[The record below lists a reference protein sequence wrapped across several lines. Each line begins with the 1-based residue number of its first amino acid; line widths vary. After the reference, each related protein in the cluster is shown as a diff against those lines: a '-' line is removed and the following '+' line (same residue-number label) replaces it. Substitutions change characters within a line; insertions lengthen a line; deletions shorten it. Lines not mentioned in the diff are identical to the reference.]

1 MAFNQVNA
9 LEFAEIKAQ
18 IKEYL
23 RSQSQFSDY
32 DFEGSSLTVLID
44 TLAYNTYY
52 SSVNA
57 NLAVNEGFLET
68 AVLRENVV
76 KLARMIGY
84 TPKSARSARTTCNI
98 AVQTPFPYPKSV
110 TIAAGLV
117 ANFTGLDN
125 NNFVFSVPT
134 DIAQSV
140 DSLTGI
146 ATFSNTVLY
155 EGLFLTDTFVK
166 DTSQRQRFI
175 LTNERVDTTS
185 MIVEVTSGTITEKYL
200 QATDITK
207 IDSTSKVFFLEESEY
222 QIPEILFGDGV
233 VGKALNNGDVVT
245 VKYTTSGGTGANGL
259 KVFENIGTYRDN
271 AGNAITSGITITAVS
286 FPDGGSDPETTES
299 IKFGA
304 PKFYSAFGR
313 AVSTQDYEAIIP
325 QIYPNVASIACYGG
339 EEAEPPEYGK
349 VFLAI
354 KPRNAD
360 KLSLSEKNSVLKK
373 LREYSIAAIQPTIID
388 PSILYID
395 LVSFVY
401 YNPNNTRR
409 TPDEI
414 KNLVITTLTALNSSG
429 EFNKFGGKFKY
440 SKAQNIIDDSERSI
454 TSNITR
460 VTMRKNIS
468 VTLNARVNYKICY
481 GNRINMQTSTN
492 PAVSSSGFKIVGD
505 DVNTYYLNDDGN
517 QTLRLYYVK
526 GTGEFEY
533 IDGLW
538 GSVDYDMGE
547 IVINDLIIQST
558 SVTNNTLQIKAT
570 PKSNDLVSLRE
581 TYITMGIDNSV
592 ITVVEDTIS
601 SGSNLSGTGVIPE
614 SSYCLLYTSPS
625 PRDKRQSRMPSSA

>member
-9 LEFAEIKAQ
+9 LEFNEIKAQ

-23 RSQSQFSDY
+23 KSQSQFSDY

-44 TLAYNTYY
+44 ALAYNTYY
-52 SSVNA
+52 TSVNA

-84 TPKSARSARTTCNI
+84 TPSSAKSARTTVNI
-98 AVQTPFPYPKSV
+98 AVQTAFPYPQSV
-110 TIAAGLV
+110 TIGAGLV
-117 ANFTGLDN
+117 LNFTGLDN
-125 NNFVFSVPT
+125 NNFVFSIPT
-134 DIAQSV
+134 DTSQSV

-146 ATFSNTVLY
+146 ATFSNQVLF
-155 EGLFLTDTFVK
+155 EGLYLTDTFVK

-175 LTNERVDTTS
+175 LTNDRVDTSS

-222 QIPEILFGDGV
+222 QIPEILFGDDII
-233 VGKALNNGDVVT
+233 GKALTNGDVVT
-245 VKYTTSGGTGANGL
+245 VKYTTSAGSGANGL

-271 AGNAITSGITITAVS
+271 LGNGITSGITITTVS
-286 FPDGGSDPETTES
+286 FPDGGAEPESTEA
-299 IKFGA
+299 IKFSA

-313 AVSTQDYEAIIP
+313 AVSTRDYEAIIP
-325 QIYPNVASIACYGG
+325 QIYPNVSSIACYGG
-339 EEAEPPEYGK
+339 EEAEPPEFGK

-388 PSILYID
+388 PSVLYID

-409 TPDEI
+409 TPAEI

-460 VTMRKNIS
+460 ITMRKNIT
-468 VTLNARVNYKICY
+468 VDLNQRVNYKICY
-481 GNRINMQTSTN
+481 GNRINMQTSTS

-517 QTLRLYYVK
+517 KTLRLYYVK

-547 IVINDLIIQST
+547 IIINDLIIQST
-558 SVTNNTLQIKAT
+558 TVTNNTLQIKAT

-614 SSYCLLYTSPS
+614 SSY
-625 PRDKRQSRMPSSA
+625 

>member
-9 LEFAEIKAQ
+9 LEFNQIKAQ

-23 RSQSQFSDY
+23 KSQDQFSDY

-52 SSVNA
+52 TAVNA

-68 AVLRENVV
+68 AVMRENVV

-84 TPKSARSARTTCNI
+84 TPKSARSARTTVDI

-110 TIAAGLV
+110 TISAGLV
-117 ANFTGLDN
+117 LNFTGLDN
-125 NNFVFSVPT
+125 NNFVFSIPT
-134 DIAQSV
+134 DTSQSV

-146 ATFSNTVLY
+146 ATFSNTVLF

-166 DTSQRQRFI
+166 DTTQRQRFI
-175 LTNERVDTTS
+175 LTNDKVDTTS

-233 VGKALNNGDVVT
+233 IGKALTNGDVVT
-245 VKYTTSGGTGANGL
+245 VRYTTSSGNGANGL

-271 AGNAITSGITITAVS
+271 AGNSISSGITITAVS
-286 FPDGGSDPETTES
+286 FPDGGSEPETTES

-325 QIYPNVASIACYGG
+325 QIYPNVSSIACYGG
-339 EEAEPPEYGK
+339 EEAEPPEFGK

-354 KPRNAD
+354 KPKNAD

-373 LREYSIAAIQPTIID
+373 LREYSVAAIQPTIID
-388 PSILYID
+388 PSILYVD
-395 LVSFVY
+395 MVSFVY

-409 TPDEI
+409 TPAEI

-460 VTMRKNIS
+460 IMMRKNIT
-468 VTLNARVNYKICY
+468 VDLNQRVNYKICY
-481 GNRINMQTSTN
+481 GNRVNQQTSTD
-492 PAVSSSGFKIVGD
+492 PAIISSGFKIVGD
-505 DVNTYYLNDDGN
+505 DINTYYLNDDGAG
-517 QTLRLYYVK
+517 TLRLYYVK

-558 SVTNNTLQIKAT
+558 AVANNTLQLKAV

-581 TYITMGIDNSV
+581 TYITLGIDNSV

-614 SSYCLLYTSPS
+614 SSY
-625 PRDKRQSRMPSSA
+625 

>member
-9 LEFAEIKAQ
+9 LEFNEIKAQ
-18 IKEYL
+18 IKEYMK
-23 RSQSQFSDY
+23 SQSQFSDY

-44 TLAYNTYY
+44 ALAYNTYY
-52 SSVNA
+52 TAVNA

-84 TPKSARSARTTCNI
+84 TPRSARSARTTVNI
-98 AVQTPFPYPKSV
+98 SVQTAFPYPKSV
-110 TIAAGLV
+110 TIGGGLV
-117 ANFTGLDN
+117 LNFTGLDN
-125 NNFVFSVPT
+125 NNFVFSIPT
-134 DIAQSV
+134 DTSQSV

-146 ATFSNTVLY
+146 ATFNNTVLY
-155 EGLFLTDTFVK
+155 EGLYLTDTFVK
-166 DTSQRQRFI
+166 DTTQRQRFI
-175 LTNERVDTTS
+175 LTNDRCDTSS

-222 QIPEILFGDGV
+222 QIPEILFGDDII
-233 VGKALNNGDVVT
+233 GKALTNGDVVT
-245 VKYTTSGGTGANGL
+245 VKYTTSAGSGANGL

-271 AGNAITSGITITAVS
+271 LGNGITSGITITTVS
-286 FPDGGSDPETTES
+286 FPDGGAEPESTEA
-299 IKFGA
+299 IKFSA

-313 AVSTQDYEAIIP
+313 AVSTRDYEAIIP
-325 QIYPNVASIACYGG
+325 QIYPNVSSIACYGG
-339 EEAEPPEYGK
+339 EEAEPPEFGK

-409 TPDEI
+409 TPAEI

-460 VTMRKNIS
+460 ITMRKNIT
-468 VTLNARVNYKICY
+468 VDLNQRVNYKICY

-492 PAVSSSGFKIVGD
+492 PAISSSGFKIVGD
-505 DVNTYYLNDDGN
+505 DVNTYYLNDDGAG
-517 QTLRLYYVK
+517 TLRLYYVK

-614 SSYCLLYTSPS
+614 SSY
-625 PRDKRQSRMPSSA
+625 

>member
-9 LEFAEIKAQ
+9 LEFNEIKAQ

-23 RSQSQFSDY
+23 KSQSQFSDY

-44 TLAYNTYY
+44 ALAYNTYY
-52 SSVNA
+52 TSVNA

-76 KLARMIGY
+76 KLAIMIGY
-84 TPKSARSARTTCNI
+84 TPSSARSARTTVNI
-98 AVQTPFPYPKSV
+98 AVQTAFPYPKTV
-110 TIAAGLV
+110 TISAGLV
-117 ANFTGLDN
+117 LNFTGLDN
-125 NNFVFSVPT
+125 NNFVFSIPT
-134 DIAQSV
+134 DVTQSV

-155 EGLFLTDTFVK
+155 EGLYLSDTFVK

-207 IDSTSKVFFLEESEY
+207 INSTSKVFFLEESEY

-233 VGKALNNGDVVT
+233 VGKALENGDVVT
-245 VKYTTSGGTGANGL
+245 VTYTTSAGTGANGL

-271 AGNAITSGITITAVS
+271 AGNGITSGITITAVS
-286 FPDGGSDPETTES
+286 FPDGGSEPESTEA
-299 IKFGA
+299 IKFSA

-313 AVSTQDYEAIIP
+313 AVSTRDYEAIIP
-325 QIYPNVASIACYGG
+325 QIYPNVSSIACYGG

-354 KPRNAD
+354 KPKNAD
-360 KLSLSEKNSVLKK
+360 KLSLSEKNSVLKS

-395 LVSFVY
+395 LISFVY

-409 TPDEI
+409 TPAEV

-440 SKAQNIIDDSERSI
+440 SKVQNIIDDAERSI

-460 VTMRKNIS
+460 VAMRKN
-468 VTLNARVNYKICY
+468 VTVDLNTRVNYKICY
-481 GNRINMQTSTN
+481 GNRINMQTSTS
-492 PAVSSSGFKIVGD
+492 PSVSTSGFKIVGD
-505 DVNTYYLNDDGN
+505 DINTYYLNDDGTG
-517 QTLRLYYVK
+517 TLRLYYVK

-547 IVINDLIIQST
+547 ITINDLIIQST
-558 SVTNNTLQIKAT
+558 NVANNTLQISAT

-601 SGSNLSGTGVIPE
+601 SGANLSGTGVIPE
-614 SSYCLLYTSPS
+614 SSY
-625 PRDKRQSRMPSSA
+625 

>member
-9 LEFAEIKAQ
+9 LEFNEIKAQ

-32 DFEGSSLTVLID
+32 DFEGSSLSVLID

-52 SSVNA
+52 TSVNA

-98 AVQTPFPYPKSV
+98 AVQTAFPYPKSV
-110 TIAAGLV
+110 TISAGLV
-117 ANFTGLDN
+117 LNFTGLDN
-125 NNFVFSVPT
+125 NNFVFSIPT
-134 DIAQSV
+134 DISQSV
-140 DSLTGI
+140 DSLSGI

-155 EGLFLTDTFVK
+155 EGIFLNDTFVK

-175 LTNERVDTTS
+175 LTNDRVDTTS

-233 VGKALNNGDVVT
+233 VGKALANGDVVN
-245 VKYTTSGGTGANGL
+245 VKYTTSAGRGANGL
-259 KVFENIGTYRDN
+259 KVFENIGTFRDN
-271 AGNAITSGITITAVS
+271 NLNAITSGITITAVS
-286 FPDGGSDPETTES
+286 FPDGGAEPESTES

-354 KPRNAD
+354 KPKNAD
-360 KLSLSEKNSVLKK
+360 KLSLSEKNAVLKK

-395 LVSFVY
+395 LTSFVY
-401 YNPNNTRR
+401 YNPNLTRR
-409 TPDEI
+409 TPAEV

-440 SKAQNIIDDSERSI
+440 SKVQNIIDDAERSI

-460 VTMRKNIS
+460 VTMRKNAT
-468 VTLNARVNYKICY
+468 VDLNTRVNYKICY
-481 GNRINMQTSTN
+481 GNRINQQTSTN
-492 PAVSSSGFKIVGD
+492 PSVSSSGFKIVGD
-505 DVNTYYLNDDGN
+505 DVNTYYLNDDGAGL
-517 QTLRLYYVK
+517 LRLYYVK

-533 IDGLW
+533 VDGLW
-538 GSVDYDMGE
+538 GSVDYDMGD

-558 SVTNNTLQIKAT
+558 VVTNNTLQIKAT

-601 SGSNLSGTGVIPE
+601 SGSNISGTGVIPE
-614 SSYCLLYTSPS
+614 SSY
-625 PRDKRQSRMPSSA
+625 

>member
-1 MAFNQVNA
+1 MAFNQVNS
-9 LEFAEIKAQ
+9 LEFNEIKAQ

-52 SSVNA
+52 TAVNA

-84 TPKSARSARTTCNI
+84 TPKSARSARTVVDI
-98 AVQTPFPYPKSV
+98 SVQTAFPYPKSV

-117 ANFTGLDN
+117 LNYTGLDN
-125 NNFVFSVPT
+125 NNFVFSIPT
-134 DIAQSV
+134 DTSQSV

-146 ATFSNTVLY
+146 ASFKNVTLF
-155 EGLFLTDTFVK
+155 EGLYLQDTFVK
-166 DTSQRQRFI
+166 NTSQRQRFI
-175 LTNERVDTTS
+175 LTNDRVDTSS
-185 MIVEVTSGTITEKYL
+185 MIVQVTSGTITEKYL
-200 QATDITK
+200 QATDVTK

-233 VGKALNNGDVVT
+233 VGKALLNGDVVT
-245 VKYTTSGGTGANGL
+245 VKYTTSAGRGANGL

-271 AGNAITSGITITAVS
+271 LNNAITSGITINAIS
-286 FPDGGSDPETTES
+286 FPDGGAEPESTES
-299 IKFGA
+299 IKFSA

-325 QIYPNVASIACYGG
+325 QIYPNVASISCYGG

-354 KPRNAD
+354 KPKNAD

-395 LVSFVY
+395 LNSFVY
-401 YNPNNTRR
+401 YNPNNTRK
-409 TPDEI
+409 TPAEV
-414 KNLVITTLTALNSSG
+414 KNLVITTLTALNASG

-440 SKAQNIIDDSERSI
+440 SKIQNIIDQAERSI
-454 TSNITR
+454 TSNITKI
-460 VTMRKNIS
+460 VMRKNIS
-468 VTLNARVNYKICY
+468 VDLNTRVNYKICY
-481 GNRINMQTSTN
+481 GNRINQQTSTN
-492 PAVSSSGFKIVGD
+492 PSIMSSGFKIVGD
-505 DVNTYYLNDDGN
+505 DVNTYFLNDDANGA
-517 QTLRLYYVK
+517 LRLYYVK

-558 SVTNNTLQIKAT
+558 SVTNDTLQIKAT

-581 TYITMGIDNSV
+581 TYITMGIDNTV

-614 SSYCLLYTSPS
+614 SSY
-625 PRDKRQSRMPSSA
+625 

>member
-9 LEFAEIKAQ
+9 LEFNQIKAQ

-44 TLAYNTYY
+44 ALAYNTYY
-52 SSVNA
+52 TAVNA

-84 TPKSARSARTTCNI
+84 TPKSARSARTTVDI
-98 AVQTPFPYPKSV
+98 SVQTAFPYPKSV
-110 TIAAGLV
+110 TMAAGLV
-117 ANFTGLDN
+117 LNFTGLDN
-125 NNFVFSVPT
+125 NNFVFSIPT
-134 DIAQSV
+134 DVTQSV

-146 ATFSNTVLY
+146 AAFNDTVLY
-155 EGLFLTDTFVK
+155 EGLYLTDTFVK
-166 DTSQRQRFI
+166 NTAERQRFI

-185 MIVEVTSGTITEKYL
+185 MIVQVTSGTVTEKYL

-207 IDSTSKVFFLEESEY
+207 IDGDSKVFFLEESEY

-233 VGKALNNGDVVT
+233 VGKSLSNGDVIT
-245 VKYTTSGGTGANGL
+245 VKYTTSAGRGANGL
-259 KVFENIGTYRDN
+259 KVFENIGTFRDN
-271 AGNAITSGITITAVS
+271 LNNQITSGISISATS
-286 FPDGGSDPETTES
+286 FPDGGSEPETTEA
-299 IKFGA
+299 IKFSA

-313 AVSTQDYEAIIP
+313 AVSTRDYEAIVP

-339 EEAEPPEYGK
+339 EEAEPPEFGK

-373 LREYSIAAIQPTIID
+373 LREYSVAAIQPTIID
-388 PSILYID
+388 PSILYVD
-395 LVSFVY
+395 LTSFVY
-401 YNPNNTRR
+401 YNPNITRK
-409 TPDEI
+409 TPAEL
-414 KNLVITTLTALNSSG
+414 KNLIITTLTVLNSSG

-440 SKAQNIIDDSERSI
+440 SKIQNIIDDAERSI

-460 VTMRKNIS
+460 IAMRKNIT
-468 VTLNARVNYKICY
+468 VDLNTRVNYKICY
-481 GNRINMQTSTN
+481 GNRINQQTSTS
-492 PAVSSSGFKIVGD
+492 PAVISSGFKIVGD
-505 DVNTYYLNDDGN
+505 DINTYYLNDDGSG
-517 QTLRLYYVK
+517 TLRLYYVK

-533 IDGLW
+533 VDGLW
-538 GSVDYDMGE
+538 GTVDYDMGE

-558 SVTNNTLQIKAT
+558 NVANNTLQIKAT

-614 SSYCLLYTSPS
+614 SSY
-625 PRDKRQSRMPSSA
+625 

>member
-9 LEFAEIKAQ
+9 LEFNQIKAQ

-44 TLAYNTYY
+44 ALAYNTYY
-52 SSVNA
+52 TSVNA

-84 TPKSARSARTTCNI
+84 TPKSARSARTTVDI
-98 AVQTPFPYPKSV
+98 SVQTVFPYPKSV
-110 TIAAGLV
+110 TMAAGLV
-117 ANFTGLDN
+117 LNFTGLDN
-125 NNFVFSVPT
+125 NNFVFSIPT
-134 DIAQSV
+134 DVTQSV

-146 ATFSNTVLY
+146 AAFNDTVLY
-155 EGLFLTDTFVK
+155 EGLYLTDTFVK
-166 DTSQRQRFI
+166 NTAERQRFI

-185 MIVEVTSGTITEKYL
+185 MIVQVTSGTVTEKYL

-207 IDSTSKVFFLEESEY
+207 IDANSKVFFLEESEY

-233 VGKALNNGDVVT
+233 VGKSLVNGDVVT

-259 KVFENIGTYRDN
+259 KVFENIGTFRDN
-271 AGNAITSGITITAVS
+271 LNNSITSGISITATS
-286 FPDGGSDPETTES
+286 FPDGGSEPETTEA
-299 IKFGA
+299 IKFSA

-313 AVSTQDYEAIIP
+313 AVSTRDYEAIVP

-339 EEAEPPEYGK
+339 EEAEPPEFGK

-373 LREYSIAAIQPTIID
+373 LREYSVAAIQPTIID
-388 PSILYID
+388 PSILYVD
-395 LVSFVY
+395 LTSFVY
-401 YNPNNTRR
+401 YNPNITRK
-409 TPDEI
+409 TPAEL
-414 KNLVITTLTALNSSG
+414 KNLIITTLTVLNSSG

-440 SKAQNIIDDSERSI
+440 SKIQNIIDDAERSI

-460 VTMRKNIS
+460 ISMRKNIT
-468 VTLNARVNYKICY
+468 VDLNTRVNYKICY
-481 GNRINMQTSTN
+481 GNRINQQTSTN
-492 PAVSSSGFKIVGD
+492 PAVISSGFKIVGD
-505 DVNTYYLNDDGN
+505 DINTYYLNDDGSG
-517 QTLRLYYVK
+517 TLRLYYVK

-533 IDGLW
+533 VDGLW
-538 GSVDYDMGE
+538 GTVDYDMGD

-558 SVTNNTLQIKAT
+558 VITNNTLQIKAT

-601 SGSNLSGTGVIPE
+601 SGSNISGTGVIPE
-614 SSYCLLYTSPS
+614 SSY
-625 PRDKRQSRMPSSA
+625 

>member
-52 SSVNA
+52 TAVNA

-84 TPKSARSARTTCNI
+84 TPKSARSARTTVDI

-110 TIAAGLV
+110 TISAGLV

-125 NNFVFSVPT
+125 NNFVFSIPT
-134 DIAQSV
+134 DTSQSV

-146 ATFSNTVLY
+146 ATFSNTVLF

-245 VKYTTSGGTGANGL
+245 VRYTTSGGIGANGL

-271 AGNAITSGITITAVS
+271 AGNSITSGITISAIS
-286 FPDGGSDPETTES
+286 FPDGGAEPESTES

-339 EEAEPPEYGK
+339 EEAEPPEFGK

-460 VTMRKNIS
+460 ITMRKNIT
-468 VTLNARVNYKICY
+468 VDLNQRVNYKICY
-481 GNRINMQTSTN
+481 GNRINMQTSTS

-614 SSYCLLYTSPS
+614 SSY
-625 PRDKRQSRMPSSA
+625 

>member
-9 LEFAEIKAQ
+9 LEFNQIKAQ

-52 SSVNA
+52 TAVNA

-84 TPKSARSARTTCNI
+84 TPNSAKSARTTVNI
-98 AVQTPFPYPKSV
+98 AIQTAFPYPASV

-117 ANFTGLDN
+117 LNFTGLDN
-125 NNFVFSVPT
+125 NNFVFSIPT
-134 DIAQSV
+134 DVSQSV

-146 ATFSNTVLY
+146 ASFNNLELT
-155 EGLFLTDTFVK
+155 EGLYLQDTFVK
-166 DTSQRQRFI
+166 NETQRQRFI
-175 LTNERVDTTS
+175 LTNNRVDTTS

-200 QATDITK
+200 QASDITK
-207 IDSTSKVFFLEESEY
+207 ITSTSKVFYLEESEY

-233 VGKALNNGDVVT
+233 IGKALENGDVVT
-245 VKYTTSGGTGANGL
+245 VKYTTSAGAGANGL
-259 KVFENIGTYRDN
+259 KVFENIGTFRDN
-271 AGNAITSGITITAVS
+271 LNNAITSGITISTVS
-286 FPDGGSDPETTES
+286 FPDGGAEPESTES
-299 IKFGA
+299 IKFSA

-339 EEAEPPEYGK
+339 EEAEPPQFGK

-373 LREYSIAAIQPTIID
+373 LREFSVAAIQPTIID
-388 PSILYID
+388 PSVLYVD
-395 LVSFVY
+395 LNSFVY

-409 TPDEI
+409 TPAEI
-414 KNLVITTLTALNSSG
+414 KNLIIITLNALNASG

-440 SKAQNIIDDSERSI
+440 SKVQNIIDDAERSI

-460 VTMRKNIS
+460 VTMRKN
-468 VTLNARVNYKICY
+468 VTVDLNTRVNYSICY
-481 GNRINMQTSTN
+481 GNRINQQTSTN
-492 PAVSSSGFKIVGD
+492 PTILSSGFKIVGD
-505 DVNTYYLNDDGN
+505 NVNTYFLNDDGAGS
-517 QTLRLYYVK
+517 LRLYYVK

-581 TYITMGIDNSV
+581 TYITMGIDNTV

-614 SSYCLLYTSPS
+614 SSY
-625 PRDKRQSRMPSSA
+625 

>member
-9 LEFAEIKAQ
+9 LEFNEIKAQ
-18 IKEYL
+18 IKEYMK
-23 RSQSQFSDY
+23 SQSQFSDY

-44 TLAYNTYY
+44 ALAYNTYY
-52 SSVNA
+52 TAVNA

-84 TPKSARSARTTCNI
+84 TPKSARSARTTVNI
-98 AVQTPFPYPKSV
+98 SVQTAFPYPKSV
-110 TIAAGLV
+110 TIGAGLV
-117 ANFTGLDN
+117 LNFTGLDN
-125 NNFVFSVPT
+125 NNFVFSIPT
-134 DIAQSV
+134 DTSQSV

-146 ATFSNTVLY
+146 ATFNNTVLY
-155 EGLFLTDTFVK
+155 EGLYLTDTFVK
-166 DTSQRQRFI
+166 DESQRQRFI
-175 LTNERVDTTS
+175 LTNDRVDTSS

-233 VGKALNNGDVVT
+233 IGKALDNGDVVT
-245 VKYTTSGGTGANGL
+245 VKYTTSAGTGANGL

-271 AGNAITSGITITAVS
+271 LGNAITSGITISAVS
-286 FPDGGSDPETTES
+286 FPDGGAEPESTES
-299 IKFGA
+299 IKFSA

-313 AVSTQDYEAIIP
+313 AVSTRDYEAIIP
-325 QIYPNVASIACYGG
+325 QIYPNVSSISCYGG
-339 EEAEPPEYGK
+339 EEAEPPEFGK

-354 KPRNAD
+354 KPKNAD

-373 LREYSIAAIQPTIID
+373 LREYSVAAIQPTIID
-388 PSILYID
+388 PSILYVD
-395 LVSFVY
+395 LTSFVY
-401 YNPNNTRR
+401 YNPNITRKS
-409 TPDEI
+409 PEQL
-414 KNLVITTLTALNSSG
+414 KNLIITTLTVLNSSG

-440 SKAQNIIDDSERSI
+440 SKIQNIIDDAERSI

-460 VTMRKNIS
+460 VAMRKNIT
-468 VTLNARVNYKICY
+468 VDLNTRVNYKICY
-481 GNRINMQTSTN
+481 GNRINQQTSTN
-492 PAVSSSGFKIVGD
+492 PAVISSGFKIVGD
-505 DVNTYYLNDDGN
+505 DINTYYLNDDGSG
-517 QTLRLYYVK
+517 TLRLYYVK

-533 IDGLW
+533 VDGLW
-538 GSVDYDMGE
+538 GTVDYDMGE

-558 SVTNNTLQIKAT
+558 NVANNTLQIKAT

-614 SSYCLLYTSPS
+614 SSY
-625 PRDKRQSRMPSSA
+625 

>member
-9 LEFAEIKAQ
+9 LEFNEIKAQ

-23 RSQSQFSDY
+23 KSQSQFSDY

-52 SSVNA
+52 TAVNA

-84 TPKSARSARTTCNI
+84 TPKSARSARTTVDI

-110 TIAAGLV
+110 TISAGLV
-117 ANFTGLDN
+117 LNFTGLDN
-125 NNFVFSVPT
+125 NNFVFSIPT
-134 DIAQSV
+134 DTSQSV

-146 ATFSNTVLY
+146 ATFSNTVLF

-175 LTNERVDTTS
+175 LTNDKVDTTS

-200 QATDITK
+200 QATDVTK
-207 IDSTSKVFFLEESEY
+207 IDSSSKVFFLEESEY

-233 VGKALNNGDVVT
+233 IGKALTNGDVVT
-245 VKYTTSGGTGANGL
+245 VRYTTSSGNGANGL

-271 AGNAITSGITITAVS
+271 AGNSISSGITITAVS
-286 FPDGGSDPETTES
+286 FPDGGSEPETTES

-313 AVSTQDYEAIIP
+313 AVSTQDYEAIVP
-325 QIYPNVASIACYGG
+325 QVYPNVASIACYGG
-339 EEAEPPEYGK
+339 EEAEPPEFGK

-354 KPRNAD
+354 KPKNAD

-373 LREYSIAAIQPTIID
+373 LREYSVAAIQPTIID
-388 PSILYID
+388 PSILYVD
-395 LVSFVY
+395 MVSFVY

-409 TPDEI
+409 TPAEI

-460 VTMRKNIS
+460 IMMRKNIT
-468 VTLNARVNYKICY
+468 VDLNQRVNYKICY
-481 GNRINMQTSTN
+481 GNRVNQQTSTD
-492 PAVSSSGFKIVGD
+492 PAIISSGFKIVGD
-505 DVNTYYLNDDGN
+505 DINTYYLNDDGAG
-517 QTLRLYYVK
+517 TLRLYYVK

-547 IVINDLIIQST
+547 IVINDLILQST
-558 SVTNNTLQIKAT
+558 VVANNTLQIKAV

-581 TYITMGIDNSV
+581 TYITLGIDNSV

-614 SSYCLLYTSPS
+614 SSY
-625 PRDKRQSRMPSSA
+625 

>member
-9 LEFAEIKAQ
+9 LEFNQIKAQ

-52 SSVNA
+52 TSVNA

-84 TPKSARSARTTCNI
+84 TPKSARSARTTVDI
-98 AVQTPFPYPKSV
+98 AVQTAFPYPKSV

-117 ANFTGLDN
+117 LNFTGLDN
-125 NNFVFSVPT
+125 NNFVFSIPT
-134 DIAQSV
+134 DITQSV

-146 ATFSNTVLY
+146 ASFNNTVLY
-155 EGLFLTDTFVK
+155 EGLYLQDTFVK
-166 DTSQRQRFI
+166 NTAERQRFI
-175 LTNERVDTTS
+175 LTNERVDATS
-185 MIVEVTSGTITEKYL
+185 MIVQVTSGTITEKYL

-207 IDSTSKVFFLEESEY
+207 IDATSKVFFLEESEY

-233 VGKALNNGDVVT
+233 VGKALANGDVVT
-245 VKYTTSGGTGANGL
+245 VKYTTSAGTGANGL
-259 KVFENIGTYRDN
+259 KVFENIGTFRDN
-271 AGNAITSGITITAVS
+271 SNNAITSGITISAVS
-286 FPDGGSDPETTES
+286 FPDGGSEPETTEA
-299 IKFGA
+299 IKFSA

-313 AVSTQDYEAIIP
+313 AVSTRDYEAIIP

-339 EEAEPPEYGK
+339 EEAEPPEFGK

-373 LREYSIAAIQPTIID
+373 LREYSVAAIQPTIID
-388 PSILYID
+388 PSILYVD
-395 LVSFVY
+395 LTSFVY
-401 YNPNNTRR
+401 YNPNNTRKS
-409 TPDEI
+409 PAEL
-414 KNLVITTLTALNSSG
+414 KNLILTTLTVLNSSG

-440 SKAQNIIDDSERSI
+440 SKIQNIIDDAERSI

-460 VTMRKNIS
+460 IAMRKNIT
-468 VTLNARVNYKICY
+468 VDLNTRVNYKICY
-481 GNRINMQTSTN
+481 GNRINQQTTTN
-492 PAVSSSGFKIVGD
+492 PAIISSGFKIVGD
-505 DVNTYYLNDDGN
+505 DINTYYLNDDGN
-517 QTLRLYYVK
+517 STLRLYYVK

-533 IDGLW
+533 VDGLW
-538 GSVDYDMGE
+538 GTVDYDMGE

-558 SVTNNTLQIKAT
+558 NVANNTLQIKAT

-614 SSYCLLYTSPS
+614 SSY
-625 PRDKRQSRMPSSA
+625 

>member
-9 LEFAEIKAQ
+9 LEFNQIKAQ

-23 RSQSQFSDY
+23 RSQDQFSDY

-52 SSVNA
+52 TAVNA

-84 TPKSARSARTTCNI
+84 TPKSARSARTTVDI
-98 AVQTPFPYPKSV
+98 TVQTPFPYPKSV
-110 TIAAGLV
+110 TISAGLV
-117 ANFTGLDN
+117 LNFTGLDN
-125 NNFVFSVPT
+125 NNFVFSIPT
-134 DIAQSV
+134 DTSQSV

-146 ATFSNTVLY
+146 ATFSNTVLF

-166 DTSQRQRFI
+166 DTTQRQRFI
-175 LTNERVDTTS
+175 LTNDKVDTTS

-233 VGKALNNGDVVT
+233 IGKALLNGDVVT
-245 VKYTTSGGTGANGL
+245 VRYTTSSGNGANGL

-271 AGNAITSGITITAVS
+271 AGNAISSGITVTAVS
-286 FPDGGSDPETTES
+286 FPDGGSEPESTES
-299 IKFGA
+299 IKFSA

-325 QIYPNVASIACYGG
+325 QIYPNVSSIACYGG
-339 EEAEPPEYGK
+339 EEAEPPEFGK

-354 KPRNAD
+354 KPKNAD

-373 LREYSIAAIQPTIID
+373 LREYSVAAIQPTIID
-388 PSILYID
+388 PSILYVD

-409 TPDEI
+409 TPAEI
-414 KNLVITTLTALNSSG
+414 KNLVITILTALNSSG

-440 SKAQNIIDDSERSI
+440 SKIQNIIDEAERSI

-460 VTMRKNIS
+460 IMMRKNI
-468 VTLNARVNYKICY
+468 TIDLNQRVNYKICY
-481 GNRINMQTSTN
+481 GNRVNQQTSAD
-492 PAVSSSGFKIVGD
+492 PAIMSSGFKIVGD
-505 DVNTYYLNDDGN
+505 DINTYYLNDDGAG
-517 QTLRLYYVK
+517 TLRLYYVK

-558 SVTNNTLQIKAT
+558 SVTNNTLQLKAV

-581 TYITMGIDNSV
+581 TYITLGIDNSV

-614 SSYCLLYTSPS
+614 SSY
-625 PRDKRQSRMPSSA
+625 

>member
-9 LEFAEIKAQ
+9 LEFNEIKAQ

-23 RSQSQFSDY
+23 KSQSQFSDY

-52 SSVNA
+52 TSVNA

-84 TPKSARSARTTCNI
+84 TPSSAKSARTTVNI
-98 AVQTPFPYPKSV
+98 AVQTAFPYPQSV
-110 TIAAGLV
+110 TIGAGLV
-117 ANFTGLDN
+117 LNFTGLDN
-125 NNFVFSVPT
+125 NNFVFSIPT
-134 DIAQSV
+134 DVSQSV

-146 ATFSNTVLY
+146 ATFSNQVLY
-155 EGLFLTDTFVK
+155 EGLYLTDTFVK
-166 DTSQRQRFI
+166 DTSERQRFI
-175 LTNERVDTTS
+175 LTNDRVDTSS
-185 MIVEVTSGTITEKYL
+185 MIIEVTSGTVTEKYL

-222 QIPEILFGDGV
+222 QIPEILFGDDV
-233 VGKALNNGDVVT
+233 IGKALTNGDVVT
-245 VKYTTSGGTGANGL
+245 VKYTTSAGIGANGL

-271 AGNAITSGITITAVS
+271 LGNGITSGITITAVS
-286 FPDGGSDPETTES
+286 YPDGGAEPESTEA
-299 IKFGA
+299 IKFSA

-313 AVSTQDYEAIIP
+313 AVSTRDYEAIIP
-325 QIYPNVASIACYGG
+325 QIYPNVSSIACYGG

-409 TPDEI
+409 TADEI

-614 SSYCLLYTSPS
+614 SSY
-625 PRDKRQSRMPSSA
+625 

>member
-9 LEFAEIKAQ
+9 LEFNEIKAQ

-44 TLAYNTYY
+44 ALAYNTYY
-52 SSVNA
+52 TSVNA

-84 TPKSARSARTTCNI
+84 TPNSARSARTTVNI
-98 AVQTPFPYPKSV
+98 AVQTPFPYPTSV
-110 TIAAGLV
+110 TINAGLV
-117 ANFTGLDN
+117 LNFTGLDN
-125 NNFVFSVPT
+125 NNFVFSIPSDVS
-134 DIAQSV
+134 QSV

-146 ATFSNTVLY
+146 ATFSNQVLF
-155 EGLFLTDTFVK
+155 EGLYLTDTFVK

-175 LTNERVDTTS
+175 LTNDRVDTTS
-185 MIVEVTSGTITEKYL
+185 MVIEVTSGTITEKYL

-222 QIPEILFGDGV
+222 QIPEILFGDDV
-233 VGKALNNGDVVT
+233 IGKALTNGDVVT
-245 VKYTTSGGTGANGL
+245 VRYTTSAGIGANGL
-259 KVFENIGTYRDN
+259 KVFENIGTFRDN
-271 AGNAITSGITITAVS
+271 LGNAITSGITITAIS
-286 FPDGGSDPETTES
+286 YPDGGAEPESTEA
-299 IKFGA
+299 IKFSA

-409 TPDEI
+409 TADEI

-614 SSYCLLYTSPS
+614 SSY
-625 PRDKRQSRMPSSA
+625 

>member
-1 MAFNQVNA
+1 MAFNQVNS
-9 LEFAEIKAQ
+9 LEFNEIKAQ

-23 RSQSQFSDY
+23 KSQSQFSDY

-52 SSVNA
+52 TAVNA

-84 TPKSARSARTTCNI
+84 TPKSARSARTVVDI
-98 AVQTPFPYPKSV
+98 SVQTAFPYPKSV

-117 ANFTGLDN
+117 LNYTGLDN
-125 NNFVFSVPT
+125 NNFVFSIPT
-134 DIAQSV
+134 DTSQSV

-146 ATFSNTVLY
+146 ASFKNVTLF
-155 EGLFLTDTFVK
+155 EGLYLQDTFVK
-166 DTSQRQRFI
+166 NTSQRQRFI
-175 LTNERVDTTS
+175 LTNERVDTSS
-185 MIVEVTSGTITEKYL
+185 MIVQVTSGTITEKYL
-200 QATDITK
+200 QATDVTK

-233 VGKALNNGDVVT
+233 VGKALLNGDVVT
-245 VKYTTSGGTGANGL
+245 VKYTTSAGRGANGL

-271 AGNAITSGITITAVS
+271 LNNAITSGITINAIS
-286 FPDGGSDPETTES
+286 FPDGGAEPESTES
-299 IKFGA
+299 IKFSA

-325 QIYPNVASIACYGG
+325 QIYPNVASISCYGG
-339 EEAEPPEYGK
+339 EEAEPPEFGK

-354 KPRNAD
+354 KPKNAD

-395 LVSFVY
+395 LNSFVY
-401 YNPNNTRR
+401 YNPNNTRK
-409 TPDEI
+409 TPAEV
-414 KNLVITTLTALNSSG
+414 KNLVITTLTALNASG

-440 SKAQNIIDDSERSI
+440 SKIQNIIDQAERSI
-454 TSNITR
+454 TSNITKI
-460 VTMRKNIS
+460 VMRKNIS
-468 VTLNARVNYKICY
+468 VDLNTRVNYKICY
-481 GNRINMQTSTN
+481 GNRINQQTSTN
-492 PAVSSSGFKIVGD
+492 PSIMSSGFKIVGD
-505 DVNTYYLNDDGN
+505 DVNTYFLNDDANGA
-517 QTLRLYYVK
+517 LRLYYVK

-558 SVTNNTLQIKAT
+558 SVTNDTLQIKAT

-581 TYITMGIDNSV
+581 TYITMGIDNTV

-614 SSYCLLYTSPS
+614 SSY
-625 PRDKRQSRMPSSA
+625 

>member
-9 LEFAEIKAQ
+9 LEFNEIKAQ
-18 IKEYL
+18 IKEYMK
-23 RSQSQFSDY
+23 SQSQFSDY

-44 TLAYNTYY
+44 ALAYNTYY
-52 SSVNA
+52 TAVNA

-84 TPKSARSARTTCNI
+84 TPRSARSARTTVNI
-98 AVQTPFPYPKSV
+98 SVQTAFPYPKSV
-110 TIAAGLV
+110 TIGGGLV
-117 ANFTGLDN
+117 LNFTGLDN
-125 NNFVFSVPT
+125 NNFVFSIPT
-134 DIAQSV
+134 DTSQSV

-146 ATFSNTVLY
+146 ASFNNTVLY
-155 EGLFLTDTFVK
+155 EGLYLTDTFVK
-166 DTSQRQRFI
+166 DTTQRQRFI
-175 LTNERVDTTS
+175 LTNDRVDTSS

-233 VGKALNNGDVVT
+233 VGKALDNGDVVT
-245 VKYTTSGGTGANGL
+245 VKYTTSAGTGANGL

-271 AGNAITSGITITAVS
+271 LGNGITSGITITAVS
-286 FPDGGSDPETTES
+286 FPDGGAEPESTEA
-299 IKFGA
+299 IKFSA

-313 AVSTQDYEAIIP
+313 AVSTRDYEAIIP
-325 QIYPNVASIACYGG
+325 QIYPNVSSIACYGG
-339 EEAEPPEYGK
+339 EEAEPPEFGK

-354 KPRNAD
+354 KPKNAD

-373 LREYSIAAIQPTIID
+373 LREYSVAAIQPTIID
-388 PSILYID
+388 PSILYVD
-395 LVSFVY
+395 LISFVY
-401 YNPNNTRR
+401 YNPNLTRR
-409 TPDEI
+409 TPAEV
-414 KNLVITTLTALNSSG
+414 KNLVIITLTTLNSSA

-440 SKAQNIIDDSERSI
+440 SKVQNIIDDAERSI

-460 VTMRKNIS
+460 IAMRKN
-468 VTLNARVNYKICY
+468 VTVDLNTRVNYKICY
-481 GNRINMQTSTN
+481 GNRINQQTSTA
-492 PAVSSSGFKIVGD
+492 PSVSSSGFKIVGD
-505 DVNTYYLNDDGN
+505 DVNTYYLNDDGAG
-517 QTLRLYYVK
+517 TLRLYYVK

-538 GSVDYDMGE
+538 GNVDYDMGE
-547 IVINDLIIQST
+547 ITINDLIIQST
-558 SVTNNTLQIKAT
+558 NVVNNTLQISAT

-614 SSYCLLYTSPS
+614 SSY
-625 PRDKRQSRMPSSA
+625 

>member
-9 LEFAEIKAQ
+9 LEFNEIKAQ
-18 IKEYL
+18 IKEYMK
-23 RSQSQFSDY
+23 SQSQFSDY

-44 TLAYNTYY
+44 ALADNTYY
-52 SSVNA
+52 TAVNA

-84 TPKSARSARTTCNI
+84 TPKSARSARTTVNI
-98 AVQTPFPYPKSV
+98 SVQTAFPYPKSV
-110 TIAAGLV
+110 TIGAGLV
-117 ANFTGLDN
+117 LNFTGLDN
-125 NNFVFSVPT
+125 NNFVFSIPT
-134 DIAQSV
+134 DTSQSV

-146 ATFSNTVLY
+146 ATFNNTVLY
-155 EGLFLTDTFVK
+155 EGLYLTDTFVK
-166 DTSQRQRFI
+166 DESQRQRFI
-175 LTNERVDTTS
+175 LTNDRVDTSS

-233 VGKALNNGDVVT
+233 IGKALDNGDVVT
-245 VKYTTSGGTGANGL
+245 VKYTTSAGTGANGL

-271 AGNAITSGITITAVS
+271 LGNAITSGITISAVS
-286 FPDGGSDPETTES
+286 FPDGGAEPESTES
-299 IKFGA
+299 IKFSA

-313 AVSTQDYEAIIP
+313 AVSTRDYEAIIP
-325 QIYPNVASIACYGG
+325 QIYPNVSSISCYGG
-339 EEAEPPEYGK
+339 EEAEPPEFGK

-354 KPRNAD
+354 KPKNAD

-373 LREYSIAAIQPTIID
+373 LREYSVAAIQPTIID
-388 PSILYID
+388 PSILYVD

-401 YNPNNTRR
+401 YNPNLTRR
-409 TPDEI
+409 TPAEV
-414 KNLVITTLTALNSSG
+414 KNLVIITLTTLNASA

-440 SKAQNIIDDSERSI
+440 SKVQNIIDDAERSI

-460 VTMRKNIS
+460 IAMRKNIT
-468 VTLNARVNYKICY
+468 VDLNTRVNYKICY
-481 GNRINMQTSTN
+481 GNRINQQTSVA
-492 PAVSSSGFKIVGD
+492 PSVISSGFKIVGD
-505 DVNTYYLNDDGN
+505 DVNTYYLNDDGAGL
-517 QTLRLYYVK
+517 LRLYYVK
-526 GTGEFEY
+526 GTGEFDY
-533 IDGLW
+533 VDGLW

-558 SVTNNTLQIKAT
+558 NVVNNTLQISAT

-614 SSYCLLYTSPS
+614 SSY
-625 PRDKRQSRMPSSA
+625 

>member
-9 LEFAEIKAQ
+9 LEFNEIKAQ
-18 IKEYL
+18 IKEYMK
-23 RSQSQFSDY
+23 SQSQFSDY

-44 TLAYNTYY
+44 ALAYNTYY
-52 SSVNA
+52 TAVNA

-84 TPKSARSARTTCNI
+84 TPKSARSARTTVNVT
-98 AVQTPFPYPKSV
+98 VQTAFPYPKSV
-110 TIAAGLV
+110 TMLAGLV
-117 ANFTGLDN
+117 LNFTGLDN
-125 NNFVFSVPT
+125 NNFVFSIPT
-134 DIAQSV
+134 DTSQSV

-146 ATFSNTVLY
+146 ASFNNTVLY
-155 EGLFLTDTFVK
+155 EGLYLTDTFVK
-166 DTSQRQRFI
+166 DTTQRQRFI
-175 LTNERVDTTS
+175 LTNDRVDTSS

-233 VGKALNNGDVVT
+233 VGKALDNGDVVT
-245 VKYTTSGGTGANGL
+245 VKYTTSAGTGANGL

-271 AGNAITSGITITAVS
+271 LGNGITSGITITAVS
-286 FPDGGSDPETTES
+286 FPDGGAEPESTEA
-299 IKFGA
+299 IKFSA

-313 AVSTQDYEAIIP
+313 AVSTRDYEAIIP
-325 QIYPNVASIACYGG
+325 QIYPNVSSISCYGG
-339 EEAEPPEYGK
+339 EEAEPPEFGK

-354 KPRNAD
+354 KPKNAD

-373 LREYSIAAIQPTIID
+373 LREYSVAAIQPTIID
-388 PSILYID
+388 PSILYVD
-395 LVSFVY
+395 LISFVY
-401 YNPNNTRR
+401 YNPNLTRR
-409 TPDEI
+409 TPAEV
-414 KNLVITTLTALNSSG
+414 KNLVIITLTTLNSSA

-440 SKAQNIIDDSERSI
+440 SKVQNIIDDAERSI

-460 VTMRKNIS
+460 IAMRKN
-468 VTLNARVNYKICY
+468 VTVDLNTRVNYKICY
-481 GNRINMQTSTN
+481 GNRINQQTATAPS
-492 PAVSSSGFKIVGD
+492 VSSSGFKIVGD
-505 DVNTYYLNDDGN
+505 DVNTYYLNDDGAG
-517 QTLRLYYVK
+517 TLRLYYVK

-538 GSVDYDMGE
+538 GNVDYDMGE
-547 IVINDLIIQST
+547 ITINDLIIQST
-558 SVTNNTLQIKAT
+558 NVVNNTLQISAT

-614 SSYCLLYTSPS
+614 SSY
-625 PRDKRQSRMPSSA
+625 

>member
-52 SSVNA
+52 TSVNA

-84 TPKSARSARTTCNI
+84 TPKSARSARTTVDI

-110 TIAAGLV
+110 TISAGLV

-207 IDSTSKVFFLEESEY
+207 IDSSSKVFFLEESEY

-245 VKYTTSGGTGANGL
+245 VRYTTSGGVGANGL

-286 FPDGGSDPETTES
+286 FPDGGAEPESTES

-313 AVSTQDYEAIIP
+313 AVSTQDYEAIVP

-339 EEAEPPEYGK
+339 EEAEPPEFGK

-373 LREYSIAAIQPTIID
+373 LREYSVAAIQPTIID
-388 PSILYID
+388 PSILYVD
-395 LVSFVY
+395 MVSFVY

-409 TPDEI
+409 TPAEI

-460 VTMRKNIS
+460 IMMRKNIT
-468 VTLNARVNYKICY
+468 VDLNQRVNYKICY
-481 GNRINMQTSTN
+481 GNRVNQQTSTD
-492 PAVSSSGFKIVGD
+492 PAIISSGFKIVGD
-505 DVNTYYLNDDGN
+505 DINTYYLNDDGAG
-517 QTLRLYYVK
+517 TLRLYYVK

-558 SVTNNTLQIKAT
+558 VVANNTLQIKAV

-581 TYITMGIDNSV
+581 TYITLGIDNSV

-614 SSYCLLYTSPS
+614 SSY
-625 PRDKRQSRMPSSA
+625 

>member
-9 LEFAEIKAQ
+9 LEFNEIKAQ

-23 RSQSQFSDY
+23 KSQSQFSDY

-44 TLAYNTYY
+44 ALAYNTYY
-52 SSVNA
+52 TSVNA

-84 TPKSARSARTTCNI
+84 TPSSARSARTTVNI
-98 AVQTPFPYPKSV
+98 AVQTAFPYPKTV
-110 TIAAGLV
+110 TISAGLV
-117 ANFTGLDN
+117 LNFTGLDN
-125 NNFVFSVPT
+125 NNFVFSIPT
-134 DIAQSV
+134 DVTQSV

-155 EGLFLTDTFVK
+155 EGLYLSDTFVK
-166 DTSQRQRFI
+166 DTTQRQRFI

-207 IDSTSKVFFLEESEY
+207 INSTSKVFFLEESEY

-233 VGKALNNGDVVT
+233 VGKALENGDVVT
-245 VKYTTSGGTGANGL
+245 VTYTTSAGTGANGL

-271 AGNAITSGITITAVS
+271 AGNGITSGITITAVS
-286 FPDGGSDPETTES
+286 FPDGGSEPESTEA
-299 IKFGA
+299 IKFSA

-313 AVSTQDYEAIIP
+313 AVSTRDYEAIIP
-325 QIYPNVASIACYGG
+325 QIYPNVSSIACYGG

-354 KPRNAD
+354 KPKNAD
-360 KLSLSEKNSVLKK
+360 KLSLSEKNSVLKS

-395 LVSFVY
+395 LISFVY

-409 TPDEI
+409 TPAEV

-440 SKAQNIIDDSERSI
+440 SKVQNIIDDAERSI

-460 VTMRKNIS
+460 VAMRKN
-468 VTLNARVNYKICY
+468 VTVDLNTRVNYKICY
-481 GNRINMQTSTN
+481 GNRINMQTSTS
-492 PAVSSSGFKIVGD
+492 PSVSTSGFKIVGD
-505 DVNTYYLNDDGN
+505 DINTYYLNDDGTG
-517 QTLRLYYVK
+517 TLRLYYVK

-547 IVINDLIIQST
+547 ITINDLIIQST
-558 SVTNNTLQIKAT
+558 NVANNTLQISAT

-601 SGSNLSGTGVIPE
+601 SGANLSGTGVIPE
-614 SSYCLLYTSPS
+614 SSY
-625 PRDKRQSRMPSSA
+625 

>member
-9 LEFAEIKAQ
+9 LEFNEIKAQ
-18 IKEYL
+18 IKEYMK
-23 RSQSQFSDY
+23 SQSQFSDY

-44 TLAYNTYY
+44 ALAYNTYY
-52 SSVNA
+52 TAVNA

-84 TPKSARSARTTCNI
+84 TPKSARSARTTVNI
-98 AVQTPFPYPKSV
+98 SVQTAFPYPKSV
-110 TIAAGLV
+110 TIGAGLV
-117 ANFTGLDN
+117 LNFTGLDN
-125 NNFVFSVPT
+125 NNFVFSIPT
-134 DIAQSV
+134 DTSQSV

-146 ATFSNTVLY
+146 ATFNNTVLY
-155 EGLFLTDTFVK
+155 EGLYLTDTFVK
-166 DTSQRQRFI
+166 DESQRQRFI
-175 LTNERVDTTS
+175 LTNDRVDTSS

-233 VGKALNNGDVVT
+233 IGKALDNGDVVT
-245 VKYTTSGGTGANGL
+245 IKYTTSAGTGANGL

-271 AGNAITSGITITAVS
+271 LGNSITSGITISAVS
-286 FPDGGSDPETTES
+286 FPDGGSEPESTES
-299 IKFGA
+299 IKFSA

-313 AVSTQDYEAIIP
+313 AVSTRDYEAIIP
-325 QIYPNVASIACYGG
+325 QIYPNVSSISCYGG
-339 EEAEPPEYGK
+339 EEAEPPEFGK

-354 KPRNAD
+354 KPKNAD

-373 LREYSIAAIQPTIID
+373 LREYSVAAIQPTIID
-388 PSILYID
+388 PSILYVD

-401 YNPNNTRR
+401 YNPNLTRR
-409 TPDEI
+409 TPAEV
-414 KNLVITTLTALNSSG
+414 KNLVIITLTTLNASA

-440 SKAQNIIDDSERSI
+440 SKVQNIIDDAERSI

-460 VTMRKNIS
+460 IAMRKNIT
-468 VTLNARVNYKICY
+468 VDLNTRVNYKICY
-481 GNRINMQTSTN
+481 GNRINQQTSTA
-492 PAVSSSGFKIVGD
+492 PSVVSSGFKIVGD
-505 DVNTYYLNDDGN
+505 DINTYYLNDDGAG
-517 QTLRLYYVK
+517 TLRLYYVK
-526 GTGEFEY
+526 GTGEFDY
-533 IDGLW
+533 VDGLW

-558 SVTNNTLQIKAT
+558 NVVNNTLQISAT

-614 SSYCLLYTSPS
+614 SSY
-625 PRDKRQSRMPSSA
+625 

>member
-1 MAFNQVNA
+1 MAFNQVNS
-9 LEFAEIKAQ
+9 LEFNEIKAQ

-52 SSVNA
+52 TAVNA

-84 TPKSARSARTTCNI
+84 TPKSARSARTVVNI
-98 AVQTPFPYPKSV
+98 SVQTAFPYPKSV

-117 ANFTGLDN
+117 LNYTGLDN
-125 NNFVFSVPT
+125 NNFVFSIPT
-134 DIAQSV
+134 DTSQSV

-146 ATFSNTVLY
+146 ASFKNVTLF
-155 EGLFLTDTFVK
+155 EGLYLQDTFVK
-166 DTSQRQRFI
+166 NTSQRQRFI
-175 LTNERVDTTS
+175 LTNERVDTSS
-185 MIVEVTSGTITEKYL
+185 MIVQVTSGTITEKYL
-200 QATDITK
+200 QATDVTK

-233 VGKALNNGDVVT
+233 VGKALLNGDVVT
-245 VKYTTSGGTGANGL
+245 VKYTTSAGRGANGL

-271 AGNAITSGITITAVS
+271 LNNAITSGITINAIS
-286 FPDGGSDPETTES
+286 FPDGGAEPETTES
-299 IKFGA
+299 IKFSA

-325 QIYPNVASIACYGG
+325 QIYPNVASISCYGG
-339 EEAEPPEYGK
+339 EEAEPPEFGK

-354 KPRNAD
+354 KPKNAD

-395 LVSFVY
+395 LNSFVY
-401 YNPNNTRR
+401 YNPNNTRK
-409 TPDEI
+409 TPAEV
-414 KNLVITTLTALNSSG
+414 KNLVITTLTALNASG

-440 SKAQNIIDDSERSI
+440 SKIQNIIDQAERSI
-454 TSNITR
+454 TSNITKI
-460 VTMRKNIS
+460 VMRKNIS
-468 VTLNARVNYKICY
+468 VDLNTRVNYKICY
-481 GNRINMQTSTN
+481 GNRINQQTSTN
-492 PAVSSSGFKIVGD
+492 PSIMSSGFKIVGD
-505 DVNTYYLNDDGN
+505 DVNTYFLNDDANGA
-517 QTLRLYYVK
+517 LRLYYVK

-558 SVTNNTLQIKAT
+558 SVTNDTLQIKAT

-581 TYITMGIDNSV
+581 TYITMGIDNTV

-614 SSYCLLYTSPS
+614 SSY
-625 PRDKRQSRMPSSA
+625 